1 MTSIYDIAKAAG
13 TSIATVSYVINK
25 SGRVSP
31 ETAARVE
38 KAIHD
43 LQYEP
48 KSFARALA
56 SGQTFTI
63 SIVSPL
69 TVYENQISFSNLLN
83 GVGAVLEKSDY
94 RLFIHPT
101 LSRADSWMELEAAAR
116 GHQMDGVILL
126 HVQLQEKRIAVLKKE
141 SMPFVLIGRTKDNTG
156 LDYVDADISGA
167 VRLAVEH
174 LIGRDHR
181 KLCMVGEK
189 GNAGISI
196 RLIEQFKAMI
206 AEKDLPFQP
215 SWCSNMAES
224 SDEMIHDLTEIL
236 SASNHPS
243 AIFAVSD
250 LAVLNTLK
258 VARFLHL
265 RVPED
270 VAVIGYADSSI
281 YKHLDPPVSAV
292 FNGVEKL
299 GSLAAQ
305 ILLNK
310 LTDPERPIEQVLVP
324 PELVQRHS
332 V

>member
-1 MTSIYDIAKAAG
+1 MTTIYDIAKAAG

-38 KAIHD
+38 KAIQD
-43 LQYEP
+43 MQYEP
-48 KSFARALA
+48 KGFARALA

-63 SIVSPL
+63 SVVSPL
-69 TVYENQISFSNLLN
+69 TAYKNQISFSKLLN
-83 GVGAVLEKSDY
+83 GVGNVLQKSDY

-101 LSRADSWMELEAAAR
+101 LGRADSWMELEAAVR
-116 GHQMDGVILL
+116 GHQMDGVILM
-126 HVQLQEKRIAVLKKE
+126 HVQMQDKRIDVLKKG
-141 SMPFVLIGRTKDNTG
+141 SIPFVLIGRTEDNTG

-167 VRLAVEH
+167 VCLAVEH
-174 LIGRDHR
+174 FIERGHR

-196 RLIEQFKAMI
+196 RLIEQFKTMI
-206 AEKDLPFQP
+206 TEKDLPFQ
-215 SWCSNMAES
+215 SFWCSNMAES
-224 SDEMIHDLTEIL
+224 SDEMIRDLTEIL
-236 SASNHPS
+236 STSNHPS

-258 VARFLHL
+258 VARSLHL
-265 RVPED
+265 RIPED
-270 VAVIGYADSSI
+270 VAIIGYADSSI
-281 YKHLDPPVSAV
+281 YKHLDPPISAV

-310 LTDPERPIEQVLVP
+310 LTDPDRPIEQVLVP